1 MEVYVAS
8 TSTPDTRVLP
18 HDNPSQRLARL
29 WPQLQSH
36 VMDECMGHGSPAVR
50 GAAMEALDRAVSGAV
65 AAAQRLTLEPGMT
78 PLELTVL
85 MPVEAL
91 LRSPHEDARL
101 GAVRI
106 VCHLLQRVG
115 DRLTVGW
122 RAVVA
127 MLVSVAAPPQ
137 VHVFHA
143 HTHLSCTLS
152 TRFSLIVSTTHCGC
166 RQQKREFSDLF
177 RWEVKTH
184 IPLQQTPARVSTP
197 SISFHSLALH
207 RTLRFPPYSKRCL
220 WAPFDPLPLST

>member
-1 MEVYVAS
+1 MLEVYVYPRPRAL
-8 TSTPDTRVLP
+8 TRVP
-18 HDNPSQRLARL
+18 HPTTTPPQRLVRL

-36 VMDECMGHGSPAVR
+36 LMDECMGHGSPAVR

-65 AAAQRLTLEPGMT
+65 AAAQRLTVEPGMP

-91 LRSPHEDARL
+91 LQSPHEDARL

-137 VHVFHA
+137 V
-143 HTHLSCTLS
+143 CTQAGPE
-152 TRFSLIVSTTHCGC
+152 R
-166 RQQKREFSDLF
+166 R
-177 RWEVKTH
+177 
-184 IPLQQTPARVSTP
+184 
-197 SISFHSLALH
+197 SIGSAFAG
-207 RTLRFPPYSKRCL
+207 P
-220 WAPFDPLPLST
+220 